1 MITVRAAAVLIAG
14 TLLVTACGTMAPGE
28 AAAPMRDDA
37 PPAAAPAST
46 PPSTPAA
53 SDAPA
58 ATAAVPS
65 ALDFSATTLK
75 GQRFDGASLAGK
87 PVVFWFWAPWCPKC
101 RSEAPAVKAAAA
113 TYDQVAFVG
122 VAGLDTE
129 AAMREFV
136 QGTGTGE
143 VTHLADAKGAVWTK
157 LGVSEQSTFVFMKP
171 DGSTTKA
178 TGPLSQGDL
187 DGHVQRLL
195 GR

>member
-1 MITVRAAAVLIAG
+1 MITVRAAAVLTA
-14 TLLVTACGTMAPGE
+14 TALLVTACGAMAPGD

-37 PPAAAPAST
+37 PPSAASAST
-46 PPSTPAA
+46 SPSTPAA
-53 SDAPA
+53 SDAPV

-101 RSEAPAVKAAAA
+101 RSEAPAVKSAAA

-136 QGTGTGE
+136 QRTGTGD
-143 VTHLADAKGAVWTK
+143 VTHLADAKGAVWTR